1 MIIACSPDVAAVRR
15 CDGWVG
21 GRDRFF
27 CDGRQVCTQLFFD
40 GTKAGSKVEISEV
53 IP

>member
-15 CDGWVG
+15 RDGWIG

-27 CDGRQVCTQLFFD
+27 VMVDKCVLGYSSTGPQRTIKQ
-40 GTKAGSKVEISEV
+40 TKH
-53 IP
+53 